1 MAGQENNQALSP
13 KDIIHETF
21 GVEASYRIEQVRVP
35 YQNAGLY
42 RCHLQLP
49 QFSVI
54 SNVFNKKN
62 DAEQSA
68 AELALEKLGIHPQD
82 DITVEQAWDDIVQR
96 IKYIF
101 SDEFLSS
108 DHPLG
113 SHLRATLQ
121 NDGERRGSVPLSV
134 IAAFDAKIN
143 SRCKVI
149 NPSVDQD
156 PILAMSYVMKAAAKL
171 SNYIVVSPHVASLRK
186 KTPYPPATVEALATH
201 GESIKVEGV
210 YIKCATRGEEVVDPV
225 TLDISSGRYYLDII
239 AEKLGLKD
247 SSQLIISRTF
257 GKTSSGYECRVY
269 SAIPKLSPDKS
280 SKAYGKRP
288 VDDEEHQSSHKPWN
302 AKASYVCGQD
312 IHGDAIVAAVGYT
325 WRSHN
330 LEHDDL
336 TLKSFHRICCG
347 MSPNGIYK
355 FSRQALIAAQLP
367 FSFTTKST
375 WRGPLPR
382 EMLYTLCRQQ
392 QLSEPIFTISTS
404 PVKPL
409 SDILRSFKKLKD
421 SENDNNNQC
430 VNEYAGSDDS
440 YNHYNSKDEEEL
452 PVLKSGYRCDVKI
465 LSKSQDLVL
474 DCSSGNFYEK
484 ESHAIQNAALKAL
497 TWFSSFFEDLDADPE
512 QPRYTNGDLNWMFTR
527 NIMIK
532 GKFPSSKRYEQ
543 PASESKNMYTDRKR
557 KRVQT
562 IPNGSLVII
571 SYSVSVEVDTDF
583 SGNGKCLK
591 ELIESNVE
599 IEFEVGNGSMNPHL
613 ESVVTQMSVGQYACF
628 ITNMPA
634 EGLVLAAAND
644 TVRTRSLLSGLAAG
658 LEYNVHLLGVKGP
671 TEKRVEAVFFKPPLS
686 KQRVEYAVKLIKE
699 SSASI
704 LVDFG
709 CGSGSLLEPLLE
721 APTSL
726 QTIIGVDI
734 SQKALTSAAKMLDS
748 KLSKGS
754 FNLKSVRL
762 YDGSILE
769 FDSRL
774 HGIDIATCLEVIEH
788 MEEDEAFEF
797 GKTVLSLFRPKLLI
811 VSTPNYEYN
820 RILHKSSMFH
830 SKDRSMSQRSKFRN
844 HDHKFE
850 WTRAQFN
857 NWASKLAKRHNYSVE
872 FSGVGGGSGNVEP
885 GFASQIAVFKRKS
898 FSEVKK
904 FKVSILLPYHTL
916 VLVFESYS
924 SGTENEPSVAEKRVP
939 SITNSSV
946 VSICY
951 SVSLEVDPDFST
963 DGEVSEGNEDME
975 SKVFNSI
982 AETEPSDVKLGVDLL
997 SFMQE
1002 ELRLCPSRKGLDF
1015 LLHACVN
1022 AKDKQTALVVWK
1034 EYQFAELPY
1043 NVLNYLRQD
1052 VSGAS
1057 GCKRF
1062 KKCKRNRFQD
1072 S

>member
-1 MAGQENNQALSP
+1 MAGGENNQALSP
-13 KDIIHETF
+13 KATIHQTF
-21 GVEASYRIEQVRVP
+21 GVKASYRTEQVRVP
-35 YQNAGLY
+35 CQNAGLY

-49 QFSVI
+49 EFSVI
-54 SNVFNKKN
+54 SNVFKTKN

-101 SDEFLSS
+101 SDEFLSA

-121 NDGERRGSVPLSV
+121 TDGERRGSVPLSV

-171 SNYIVVSPHVASLRK
+171 SDYIVVSPHVASLRRK
-186 KTPYPPATVEALATH
+186 NPYPPAIVEAFGH
-201 GESIKVEGV
+201 GESIQVEAV
-210 YIKCATRGEEVVDPV
+210 YTKCATSGEEVVDPV

-239 AEKLGLKD
+239 AKKLGLKD

-288 VDDEEHQSSHKPWN
+288 VDEEDQSSHFNKPWN

-312 IHGDAIVAAVGYT
+312 IHGDAIVAAVGYS
-325 WRSHN
+325 WRSN
-330 LEHDDL
+330 DLEHDDV
-336 TLKSFHRICCG
+336 TLKSFYRMCCG

-382 EMLYTLCRQQ
+382 EMLSMFCRQQ
-392 QLSEPIFTISTS
+392 QLSEPVFTVSTA

-409 SDILRSFKKLKD
+409 SDILRSIKKLKD
-421 SENDNNNQC
+421 SESDDSNHQC

-452 PVLKSGYRCDVKI
+452 PVLESGYRCEVKI

-474 DCSSGNFYEK
+474 DCSPGSFYEK
-484 ESHAIQNAALKAL
+484 ESHAVQNASLKAL
-497 TWFSSFFEDLDADPE
+497 TWFSSFFDDLDADPE
-512 QPRYTNGDLNWMFTR
+512 QGCCYTKGQMNWMFTR

-532 GKFPSSKRYEQ
+532 GKFPSNKRYEQ
-543 PASESKNMYTDRKR
+543 PKSESKRMYMDSKR

-562 IPNGSLVII
+562 IPNGSLVSIC
-571 SYSVSVEVDTDF
+571 YSVSVEVDSDF
-583 SGNGKCLK
+583 SKTGKCLK

-599 IEFEVGNGSMNPHL
+599 MEFEVGNGSMNPHL
-613 ESVVTQMSVGQYACF
+613 ESVVTQMAVGQYACF
-628 ITNMPA
+628 VTNSPA

-644 TVRTRSLLSGLAAG
+644 TVRTRSLLSEIPAG
-658 LEYNVHLLGVKGP
+658 LEYSVRLLGVKGP
-671 TEKRVEAVFFKPPLS
+671 SEKRVEAVFFKPPLT
-686 KQRVEYAVKLIKE
+686 KKRVGYAVELIKE
-699 SSASI
+699 SSAST

-709 CGSGSLLEPLLE
+709 CGSGSLLESLLE
-721 APTSL
+721 EVPTSL
-726 QTIIGVDI
+726 QTIAGVDI
-734 SQKALTSAAKMLDS
+734 SQKALARAAKMLDS
-748 KLSKGS
+748 KLNKGAC
-754 FNLKSVRL
+754 NLKSVKL

-788 MEEDEAFEF
+788 MEEDEAFQL
-797 GKTVLSLFRPKLLI
+797 GKTLLSLFRPKLLI

-820 RILHKSSMFH
+820 RILHKSSLFH
-830 SKDRSMSQRSKFRN
+830 SKDKSMSQRCKLRN
-844 HDHKFE
+844 PDHKFE

-857 NWASKLAKRHNYSVE
+857 RWASKLAKSNNYSVE
-872 FSGVGGGSGNVEP
+872 FSGVGGSGNVEP
-885 GFASQIAVFKRKS
+885 GFASQIAVFRVKS
-898 FSEVKK
+898 FSGVKK
-904 FKVSILLPYHTL
+904 VSMQQPYKVIWEWTRA
-916 VLVFESYS
+916 E
-924 SGTENEPSVAEKRVP
+924 GEKR
-939 SITNSSV
+939 N
-946 VSICY
+946 
-951 SVSLEVDPDFST
+951 
-963 DGEVSEGNEDME
+963 
-975 SKVFNSI
+975 
-982 AETEPSDVKLGVDLL
+982 
-997 SFMQE
+997 
-1002 ELRLCPSRKGLDF
+1002 
-1015 LLHACVN
+1015 
-1022 AKDKQTALVVWK
+1022 
-1034 EYQFAELPY
+1034 
-1043 NVLNYLRQD
+1043 
-1052 VSGAS
+1052 
-1057 GCKRF
+1057 
-1062 KKCKRNRFQD
+1062 
-1072 S
+1072 